1 MMEEQKLRL
10 LDSQFAKFLAKRS
23 LLSGDARD
31 HFAELV
37 CKLSMSLAA
46 GDSCIPLTGEE
57 EVLVGCSGLA
67 GEGANPLIVWHNR
80 LYLQKIF
87 SHERRLAEKITCML
101 AGSNSL
107 GMDHV
112 LLDTL
117 FKENKSGEADWQ
129 RISAEHALEKNF
141 LIICGGPG
149 TGKTSTVV
157 KILALLVS
165 AIGPTLRIGLAA
177 PTGKAA
183 MRLQESIGTSISQLP
198 LSDLIRE
205 EIPNQAHT
213 LHRLLGVRRFS
224 PYFVHHGEN
233 PLSYDVVVVDEASM
247 VDLALM
253 SKLVDALR
261 PGSRLIL
268 LGDKN
273 QLASVESGAVL
284 ADLISALP
292 ENTVELQKSYR
303 FDGGIKGFA
312 EAINSGDSSRAWKI
326 MTGAQPDNV
335 SLLQEEVAD
344 YGGEKYCRYM
354 QAVRQSRTL
363 EDYGK
368 LFSFLHSFKILC
380 ALRNGR
386 TGVTGVNSQVER
398 YLTAKGYDCLG
409 SPWYRGRPVMVT
421 RNDYAL
427 DLYNG
432 DIGICMPDP
441 ERPDIMKVWFERTDF
456 TLQGLLPGRLGGCET
471 VYALTIHKSQG
482 AEIEEVLVVLPEHD
496 SALVTRELLYT
507 AVTRAAKYV
516 WIRGKQAVFD
526 TAVGRKIERFSGL
539 ALRLR
544 GNEMSADA
552 VAPADKE

>member
-1 MMEEQKLRL
+1 MEEQKPRL

-23 LLSGDARD
+23 TISGKFREQ
-31 HFAELV
+31 FAQLV

-46 GDSCIPLTGEE
+46 GDSCIALTEE
-57 EVLVGCSGLA
+57 EEGLVRSSGLA
-67 GEGANPLIVWHNR
+67 GTEANPLVVWQGR

-87 SHERRLAEKITCML
+87 AHERRLAENLKRLT
-101 AGSNSL
+101 ADSSSL
-107 GMDHV
+107 VRDEA

-117 FKENKSGEADWQ
+117 FGGVDSGEVNWQ
-129 RISAEHALEKNF
+129 RISAERALEQKF
-141 LIICGGPG
+141 LIISGGPG

-165 AIGPTLRIGLAA
+165 AMGPELRVGLAA

-183 MRLQESIGTSISQLP
+183 MRLQESIGHSISQLP
-198 LSDLIRE
+198 IHDLIKAA
-205 EIPNQAHT
+205 IPGQAHT

-224 PYFVHHGEN
+224 PYFFHHGDN

-268 LGDKN
+268 LGDRN

-284 ADLISALP
+284 ADLIAALP
-292 ENTVELQKSYR
+292 DNTVELQKSYR

-312 EAINSGDSSRAWKI
+312 EAVNSGDSSRAWAI
-326 MTGAQPDNV
+326 MTGKEPGNI

-354 QAVRQSRTL
+354 EAVCQARTL
-363 EDYGK
+363 HDYGK

-380 ALRNGR
+380 ALRNGKA
-386 TGVTGVNSQVER
+386 GVTGVNAQVER
-398 YLTAKGYDCLG
+398 YLTARGYDCFG
-409 SPWYRGRPVMVT
+409 SPWYPGRPVMVT

-441 ERPDIMKVWFERTDF
+441 EQPDIMKVWFERSATI
-456 TLQGLLPGRLGGCET
+456 LQGMLPGRLSACET

-482 AEIEEVLVVLPEHD
+482 AEIDEVLVVLPEHD

-507 AVTRAAKYV
+507 AVTRAARCV
-516 WIRGKQAVFD
+516 RIRGRQAVFD
-526 TAVGRKIERFSGL
+526 TAVSRKIERFSGL
-539 ALRLR
+539 VLRFR
-544 GNEMSADA
+544 KNELSADVRA
-552 VAPADKE
+552 SADKE